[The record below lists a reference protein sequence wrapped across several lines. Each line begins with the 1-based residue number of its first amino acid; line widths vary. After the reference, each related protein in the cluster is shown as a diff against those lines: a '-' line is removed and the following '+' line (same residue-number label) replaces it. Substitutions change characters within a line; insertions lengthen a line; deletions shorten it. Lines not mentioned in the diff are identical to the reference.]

1 MKARGPAPEGQRR
14 GRHRDVMASRTEKRL
29 VEILEAL
36 PEEQASALLD
46 YAEFLLERYGA
57 NQDVPAPVEIPRP
70 DEETVVRAI
79 KRLRA
84 TYPMLNP
91 SKLLNET
98 SVLVSQHV
106 MQGRNAVEV
115 IDELEVLFRRH
126 YEKLTNDGE

>member
-1 MKARGPAPEGQRR
+1 MARK
-14 GRHRDVMASRTEKRL
+14 TEKRL
-29 VEILEAL
+29 IEILETL
-36 PEEQASALLD
+36 PDEQAQALLD
-46 YAEFLLERYGA
+46 YAEFLVARYGA
-57 NQDVPAPVEIPRP
+57 KDLPPPVEISRP
-70 DEETVVRAI
+70 EEETVVRAI

-126 YEKLTNDGE
+126 YEKQTGGRE

>member
-1 MKARGPAPEGQRR
+1 
-14 GRHRDVMASRTEKRL
+14 MASKTEKRL
-29 VEILEAL
+29 VEILEML
-36 PEEQASALLD
+36 PGEQAQALLD
-46 YAEFLLERYGA
+46 YAEFLLARYGA
-57 NQDVPAPVEIPRP
+57 NKDLPPPVEIPRP
-70 DEETVVRAI
+70 EDETVVRAI

-126 YEKLTNDGE
+126 YDKQTGGQE

>member
-1 MKARGPAPEGQRR
+1 MTGK
-14 GRHRDVMASRTEKRL
+14 TEKRL
-29 VEILEAL
+29 IEILDAL
-36 PEEQASALLD
+36 ADEQARALLD
-46 YAEFLLERYGA
+46 YAEFLLARYGA
-57 NQDVPAPVEIPRP
+57 NKDLPPPAEIPRP
-70 DEETVVRAI
+70 EEETVVRAI

-126 YEKLTNDGE
+126 YEKLTSERE